1 MGHPEMVQLA
11 QHYSDYNLR
20 IDTSYRKTILKDQTM
35 DLFAENHYFA
45 LSLYC
50 HRVVLG

>member
-1 MGHPEMVQLA
+1 MVQLA
-11 QHYSDYNLR
+11 QHYSDHNLR
-20 IDTSYRKTILKDQTM
+20 IDTSYRETILMDQTM
-35 DLFAENHYFA
+35 DLFPENHYFA